1 MTVDR
6 PMDYLLSISQE
17 LRKLQPETEWVEF
30 KHNNDNPEE
39 IGEYLSALANSAAL
53 LGKVNAYMIWGI
65 DDQTHDILGTDF
77 RPALCKIGNEELQN
91 WLLHMLSP
99 KINFR
104 FYELTVDEQPIVLL
118 EIGAAFRHPVQFKNT
133 EFIRIGSYKK
143 KLKDHPEKERE
154 LWRVFDQIPF
164 EREIAAEN
172 MSSEEV
178 LRLLDYPAYFDLL
191 NLPLPESRDGIFSM
205 LQADEMIEPDKSGKW
220 NISNLGAILFA
231 KKLADFRRLKRKA
244 VRVVVYKGE
253 NRVETLRE
261 QEVARGYA
269 CGFEGLIGFI
279 LGFLPSNEVI
289 GKALRREVPML
300 PELAIRELV
309 ANTIIHQDFH
319 ITGTGPMVEIFT
331 NRMEITNPGL
341 PLVTTDRFLDSPP
354 KSCNEAIASFM
365 RRIGV
370 CEERGSG
377 IDKVVFQT
385 ELYQLPA
392 PIFET
397 TDEHTRSVLFAQRE
411 LKEMDKV
418 DRVRACYLHAC
429 LKYVQR
435 DFMTNASLRERFG
448 IASKNSAMASR
459 IIKDAL
465 LAERIR
471 CYDDTVG
478 SKAKKYLPWWA

>member
-1 MTVDR
+1 
-6 PMDYLLSISQE
+6 MDYLLSISQE